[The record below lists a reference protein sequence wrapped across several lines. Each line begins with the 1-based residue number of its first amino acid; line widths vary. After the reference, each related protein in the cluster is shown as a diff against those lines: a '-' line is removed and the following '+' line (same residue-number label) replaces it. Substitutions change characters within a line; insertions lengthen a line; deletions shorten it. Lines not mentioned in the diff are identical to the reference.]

1 LCFFRRACNCL
12 KYSGPRLAICFPP
25 FRPSFTAAGSFFLG
39 KIQRSS
45 FILLTVL
52 CMKNNRAP
60 MRSTSE
66 LRSLS
71 VLRAAALI
79 ALPAGAAGSIGF
91 MLRAGH
97 RNPSR
102 VLLILFA
109 IWVLSPFVALIFA
122 TIVSKDWSV
131 LTRTTLYG
139 VMLVLTV
146 SSLAIYGDV
155 ALGPPRAKTA
165 FAFVVLPPASWLLIA
180 ITTSIAALISR
191 RRSRRTSDS

>member
-1 LCFFRRACNCL
+1 M
-12 KYSGPRLAICFPP
+12 
-25 FRPSFTAAGSFFLG
+25 
-39 KIQRSS
+39 Q
-45 FILLTVL
+45 
-52 CMKNNRAP
+52 
-60 MRSTSE
+60 STTE

-122 TIVSKDWSV
+122 TIISKDWSV

-139 VMLVLTV
+139 VMLVITV

-165 FAFVVLPPASWLLIA
+165 FAFVAVPPASWLLIG
-180 ITTSIAALISR
+180 ITTSITALISR

>member
-1 LCFFRRACNCL
+1 
-12 KYSGPRLAICFPP
+12 
-25 FRPSFTAAGSFFLG
+25 
-39 KIQRSS
+39 
-45 FILLTVL
+45 
-52 CMKNNRAP
+52 

-71 VLRAAALI
+71 VLRTTALI
-79 ALPAGAAGSIGF
+79 ALPAGAAGSVGF

-109 IWVLSPFVALIFA
+109 IWVLSPFVALVFA
-122 TIVSKDWSV
+122 TIVSKDWAV
-131 LTRTTLYG
+131 LTRTTLHG
-139 VMLVLTV
+139 VMLILTV

-165 FAFVVLPPASWLLIA
+165 FAFVVVPPVSWLLIA
-180 ITTSIAALISR
+180 LTISIAALISR
-191 RRSRRTSDS
+191 RRSARSSDS

>member
-1 LCFFRRACNCL
+1 
-12 KYSGPRLAICFPP
+12 
-25 FRPSFTAAGSFFLG
+25 
-39 KIQRSS
+39 
-45 FILLTVL
+45 
-52 CMKNNRAP
+52 MKNNRAP
-60 MRSTSE
+60 MQSTNE

-71 VLRAAALI
+71 VLRTAVLI

-109 IWVLSPFVALIFA
+109 IWVISPFVALLFA

-131 LTRTTLYG
+131 LTRSTLYG

-155 ALGPPRAKTA
+155 AFGPPRVKTA
-165 FAFVVLPPASWLLIA
+165 FAFVVVPPASWLLIA
-180 ITTSIAALISR
+180 ITISTAALISR
-191 RRSRRTSDS
+191 GRSARSSDS

>member
-1 LCFFRRACNCL
+1 
-12 KYSGPRLAICFPP
+12 
-25 FRPSFTAAGSFFLG
+25 
-39 KIQRSS
+39 
-45 FILLTVL
+45 
-52 CMKNNRAP
+52 MKNNRAP

-71 VLRAAALI
+71 VLRTTALI
-79 ALPAGAAGSIGF
+79 ALPAGAAGSVGF

-109 IWVLSPFVALIFA
+109 IWVLSPFVALVFA

-131 LTRTTLYG
+131 LTRTTLYA

-165 FAFVVLPPASWLLIA
+165 FAFVVVPPASWLLI
-180 ITTSIAALISR
+180 TTTVSIAALISR
-191 RRSRRTSDS
+191 RGSRRSNDGRAKRPDTGEP

>member
-1 LCFFRRACNCL
+1 MRA
-12 KYSGPRLAICFPP
+12 
-25 FRPSFTAAGSFFLG
+25 
-39 KIQRSS
+39 
-45 FILLTVL
+45 
-52 CMKNNRAP
+52 
-60 MRSTSE
+60 TSQQ

-71 VLRAAALI
+71 VLRIAALI

-109 IWVLSPFVALIFA
+109 IWVLFPFVALVFA
-122 TIVSKDWSV
+122 NIISKDWSV
-131 LTRTTLYG
+131 LTRTTLYW

-155 ALGPPRAKTA
+155 ALGPPRPKTA
-165 FAFVVLPPASWLLIA
+165 FAFVVVPPASWLLIA
-180 ITTSIAALISR
+180 IAISIAALISR
-191 RRSRRTSDS
+191 RRERRNNDG